1 MTNLNMKYYKEFLNI
16 CAIVIRITLGIIAL
30 VFIILIFGR
39 LLNFGIMLDK
49 AALSQKSALTVCL
62 SYFFKMFF
70 IVLIPLVLII
80 WCLII
85 RYIFRRTVECLKVL
99 KV

>member
-1 MTNLNMKYYKEFLNI
+1 MTSLNMKYYKEFLNI
-16 CAIVIRITLGIIAL
+16 CAIVIKITLGIIAL

-39 LLNFGIMLDK
+39 LLNFGIMLD
-49 AALSQKSALTVCL
+49 AVMSSQKSALAGCL
-62 SYFFKMFF
+62 AYSFKMFF

-85 RYIFRRTVECLKVL
+85 RYIFKRAVECLKAL

>member
-1 MTNLNMKYYKEFLNI
+1 MKYYKEFLNI
-16 CAIVIRITLGIIAL
+16 CAIVISITLGIIAL

-39 LLNFGIMLDK
+39 LLNFGIMLD
-49 AALSQKSALTVCL
+49 AAASSQKSALTGCL
-62 SYFFKMFF
+62 AYSFKIFF

-85 RYIFRRTVECLKVL
+85 RYIFRRAVECLKVL